1 MNQKTLLIGCGV
13 VLLFAGNAARTEYA
27 RITSRI
33 ETTQAKVDAL
43 ADELAA
49 TTKTIHAAI
58 RSITDRFTKAID
70 DKAMQL
76 EESFRGEVYRIE
88 SKPTIIEHP
97 RTNEPIKTFEP
108 PRQPRI
114 VMHSGYSCGPCN
126 AWLATEKSK
135 WEQSGW
141 TIEVIKEVEST
152 RGWPWF
158 EIFDRDGKCFQV
170 DGPLTND
177 KFQSTKRNLLN
188 E

>member
-1 MNQKTLLIGCGV
+1 MNQKTIIIAVAIILSLLGY
-13 VLLFAGNAARTEYA
+13 NAARTEYA
-27 RITSRI
+27 RIQSRI

-70 DKAMQL
+70 DKAMQI
-76 EESFRGEVYRIE
+76 EESFRSEVYRLE

-97 RTNEPIKTFEP
+97 KQEPTVFEP
-108 PRQPRI
+108 PKQQPTI
-114 VMHSGYSCGPCN
+114 IMHSGYSCGPCN
-126 AWLATEKSK
+126 AWISTEQSK
-135 WEQSGW
+135 WEMVGW
-141 TIEVIKEVEST
+141 NVEIVKEVSST
-152 RGWPWF
+152 RGWPWYEITDRNGKRF
-158 EIFDRDGKCFQV
+158 EV

-177 KFQSTKRNLLN
+177 NFQSCKRKA